1 MKATKRY
8 NLCGQCS
15 FGYSPGTIKTFDPG
29 CKGCKEKLADG
40 RRTGKEPPPNN
51 YLQKFGKVP
60 VHVDWKKKK
69 RLIALAKKR
78 REAALAARFNG
89 IS

>member
-15 FGYSPGTIKTFDPG
+15 SGYSHGTIKTFDPG
-29 CKGCKEKLADG
+29 CKGCQEKVKNG
-40 RRTGKEPPPNN
+40 RRTGLEPPSNN
-51 YLQKFGKVP
+51 HLQKFGKARVR
-60 VHVDWKKKK
+60 VDWAKKK

-78 REAALAARFNG
+78 REDAIAVRFNG